1 MCQRVQCNQCGKPT
15 WVGCGAH
22 VEQVLGDVPE
32 QDRCHCS
39 EEESEE
45 EEVALEQPPASVPP
59 SRKSW
64 LSRLLG
70 S

>member
-1 MCQRVQCNQCGKPT
+1 MCQRVQCSQCGKPT

-39 EEESEE
+39 DEDD
-45 EEVALEQPPASVPP
+45 VALEQPAAPVQAP
-59 SRKSW
+59 RKSW

>member
-1 MCQRVQCNQCGKPT
+1 MCQRVQCSQCGKPT

-22 VEQVLGDVPE
+22 VEEVLGDVPE
-32 QDRCHCS
+32 HDRCHCG
-39 EEESEE
+39 EEDEA
-45 EEVALEQPPASVPP
+45 ALEQAAVPAPAP
-59 SRKSW
+59 RKSW